1 MTRID
6 EEEGNRDPAKRLVD
20 KISAAHVPYFIH
32 AHFITRYLMFDP
44 LGEFDFEMLQEKN
57 IISLG
62 KQLTVIK
69 RENNNSSATF
79 IS

>member
-1 MTRID
+1 
-6 EEEGNRDPAKRLVD
+6 
-20 KISAAHVPYFIH
+20 
-32 AHFITRYLMFDP
+32 MFDP